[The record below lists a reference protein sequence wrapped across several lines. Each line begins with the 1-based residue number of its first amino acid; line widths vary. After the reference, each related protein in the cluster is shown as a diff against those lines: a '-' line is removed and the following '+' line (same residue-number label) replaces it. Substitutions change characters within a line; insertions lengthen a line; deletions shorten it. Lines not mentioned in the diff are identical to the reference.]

1 MTDDKQS
8 TDSQADKY
16 HDFEIDL
23 PFTTHP
29 FSALKSHN
37 IQFGIALG
45 VILAFLAQSS
55 ISITFDIVVMLVSMS
70 GLAISV
76 MVMLTITLWAIGI
89 DNAGLINAAEADK
102 STIGAVQIRRKP
114 HYLTTPMVIVFVMFY
129 AVLSVV

>member
-8 TDSQADKY
+8 TDSRADKY

-89 DNAGLINAAEADK
+89 ENAGLINAAEADK
-102 STIGAVQIRRKP
+102 NTIGAVQIRRKP